1 MMDILIGVICILGYP
16 GVLQPIPLHWSR
28 IENLHINRHQVQCDA
43 LYRVDLSDELVN
55 HLAARVT
62 IRVALE
68 TIFKRNH

>member
-43 LYRVDLSDELVN
+43 LYQVGLSDELVN
-55 HLAARVT
+55 HLAGLVT
-62 IRVALE
+62 TRLSLE
-68 TIFKRNH
+68 YIFKRNH